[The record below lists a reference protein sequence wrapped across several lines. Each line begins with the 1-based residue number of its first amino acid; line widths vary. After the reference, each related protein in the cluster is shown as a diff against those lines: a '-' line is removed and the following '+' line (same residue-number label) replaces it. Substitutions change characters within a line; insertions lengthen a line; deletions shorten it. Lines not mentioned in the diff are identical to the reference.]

1 MDRYT
6 HRSALE
12 MMSDNREK
20 KTNQGMAVVTAVKK
34 QSGDLSD
41 LGMHQDREE
50 VEEIVIY
57 VGAAGAAELYT
68 STCIRIRIG
77 GCMPGPGSPSV

>member
-6 HRSALE
+6 QICAGDDERQSQ
-12 MMSDNREK
+12 K

-57 VGAAGAAELYT
+57 VGAAGAAELYIYMYT
-68 STCIRIRIG
+68 DPDR
-77 GCMPGPGSPSV
+77 

>member
-6 HRSALE
+6 QICAGDDGERQS
-12 MMSDNREK
+12 R

-50 VEEIVIY
+50 VEEIAIY
-57 VGAAGAAELYT
+57 CGR
-68 STCIRIRIG
+68 CWRR
-77 GCMPGPGSPSV
+77 

>member
-1 MDRYT
+1 M
-6 HRSALE
+6 
-12 MMSDNREK
+12 
-20 KTNQGMAVVTAVKK
+20 VTAVKK

-57 VGAAGAAELYT
+57 VGAAGAAEYT

-77 GCMPGPGSPSV
+77 MPGPESPSV